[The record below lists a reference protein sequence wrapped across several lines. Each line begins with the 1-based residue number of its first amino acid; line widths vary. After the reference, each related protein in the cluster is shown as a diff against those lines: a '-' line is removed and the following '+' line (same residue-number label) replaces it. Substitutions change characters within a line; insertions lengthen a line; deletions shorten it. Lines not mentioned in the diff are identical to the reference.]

1 MDEQKQVENLDNK
14 NSEINPYKIN
24 DLYNIILEDKR
35 FINFKEILKENK
47 KINYKRQSME
57 DDNGLNL
64 DLFIDID

>member
-35 FINFKEILKENK
+35 FINFKEIITERK
-47 KINYKRQSME
+47 
-57 DDNGLNL
+57 
-64 DLFIDID
+64 